1 MARIQSTSA
10 AALIEPTGP
19 GPAHRRLAEG
29 IRAAIR
35 EGRLQPGDALPAS
48 RNLAVDLGLSR
59 WVVTEAFQQLIAEG
73 YLIAKA
79 GSATR
84 VASTVSQSTPWSS
97 RAESATAVQA
107 GAVDLRPG
115 LPDLAA
121 FPRAAWSRAY
131 GSAVRTLEP
140 EQWRY
145 PDPLGVGKLRST
157 VAGYLR
163 RVRGVDADPDRVVIT
178 TGTAD
183 AMRQLSRVL
192 VEKRTTG
199 LAVED
204 PGWPVLAATAQ
215 GAGLAIHPVP
225 VDSNGL
231 MVDQLPVDSR
241 AVLVTPAH
249 QFPTGV
255 NLSPARRSQLLS
267 WATDTGALI
276 IEDDYDAEFR
286 YDRRPIGA
294 LAGLDPDRVAY
305 LGSVSKTLAPA
316 LRMGWLVAPPA
327 LLEPIGEVFAGF
339 GRPALEQHAL
349 ATFITSG
356 DYDRHLRRMRR
367 QYEMRRDAL
376 ITALQSALPS
386 LEVAGVAAG
395 LHLLI
400 KLPDAAAESRAI
412 QRLIERGIW
421 TTPLRRYQHRP
432 AEAGIVI
439 GFARLA
445 PHQATP
451 ISRRIAEAIRD
462 AEPRQ

>member
-10 AALIEPTGP
+10 VALIEPTDA

-48 RNLAVDLGLSR
+48 RNLGVDLGFSR
-59 WVVTEAFQQLIAEG
+59 WVVTEAYQQLIAEG
-73 YLIAKA
+73 YLVARA

-84 VASTVSQSTPWSS
+84 IASSVSRSTPWSS
-97 RAESATAVQA
+97 RAESAAAVPA

-121 FPRAAWSRAY
+121 FPRTAWSRAY
-131 GSAVRTLEP
+131 SSAVRTLEP

-145 PDPLGVGKLRST
+145 PDPLGVGTLRST
-157 VAGYLR
+157 VADYLR

-178 TGTAD
+178 AGTAD

-192 VEKRTTG
+192 AANCSAG

-204 PGWPVLAATAQ
+204 PGWPVLAAAAQ
-215 GAGLAIHPVP
+215 FEGLAVHPVP
-225 VDSNGL
+225 VDSDGL
-231 MVDQLPVDSR
+231 VVDDLPADSG

-255 NLSPARRSQLLS
+255 TLSPARRSQLLS
-267 WATDTGALI
+267 WAADTGALV

-286 YDRRPIGA
+286 YDRQPIGA
-294 LAGLDPDRVAY
+294 VAGLDPDRVVY

-316 LRMGWLVAPPA
+316 LRMGWLVAPAA

-339 GRPALEQHAL
+339 GRSALEQHAL
-349 ATFITSG
+349 ATFIAIG

-367 QYEMRRDAL
+367 QYQMRREAL
-376 ITALQSALPS
+376 LTALHRALPS
-386 LEVAGVAAG
+386 FEVAGVAAG

-400 KLPDAAAESRAI
+400 KLPDAAAETRAVH
-412 QRLIERGIW
+412 RLIERGIW

-451 ISRRIAEAIRD
+451 ISRRMAEALQER
-462 AEPRQ
+462 